1 MSVPYGAPQQQ
12 PGPAQQQPAAVGVN
26 LNLILPLVAAGLG
39 LIAYLL
45 AFADDVSS
53 GSVEYLLAAAALAGL
68 TVLPKA
74 PKLLPAAAVLSV
86 VPTLLFLQAIIKSSG
101 GVKGMSVVLL
111 IIALLESAAIVLAL
125 LLDAGIV
132 KFEPKPANPYGGQP
146 GGWSP
151 QSGAFPQQG
160 QPQPGQYGPPS
171 GQFGAPVQPQ
181 QPGGAPQPT
190 SYMPQPGQFNQ
201 PGQQQPGQ
209 QQPGQQQPGT
219 PPGGF
224 GGQQQG

>member
-12 PGPAQQQPAAVGVN
+12 PGPAQQPAVGVN
-26 LNLILPLVAAGLG
+26 LTLILPLVAAGLG

-53 GSVEYLLAAAALAGL
+53 FGTVEYLLAAAALAGL
-68 TVLPKA
+68 SVLPKA
-74 PKLLPAAAVLSV
+74 LKLLPAAVVLSA
-86 VPTLLFLQAIIKSSG
+86 VPTLLFLQGMIKSEAD
-101 GVKGMSVVLL
+101 VKGMQIVVL
-111 IIALLESAAIVLAL
+111 IIALLETAAIVVSL

-132 KFEPKPANPYGGQP
+132 KFEPKPPAPYGGQP
-146 GGWSP
+146 GGWNP
-151 QSGAFPQQG
+151 QSGGFPQQG
-160 QPQPGQYGPPS
+160 QPGQFGPPS
-171 GQFGAPVQPQ
+171 GQFGALGQQQPQ
-181 QPGGAPQPT
+181 QPQQPQQQQQQQQQPGAPQPT

-201 PGQQQPGQ
+201 PGQ
-209 QQPGQQQPGT
+209 GT

>member
-12 PGPAQQQPAAVGVN
+12 PGPAQQPAVGVN

-53 GSVEYLLAAAALAGL
+53 FGTVEYLLAAAALAGL
-68 TVLPKA
+68 TVLPKSL
-74 PKLLPAAAVLSV
+74 KLLPAAAVLSA
-86 VPTLLFLQAIIKSSG
+86 VPTLLFLQAIIKSDGS
-101 GVKGMSVVLL
+101 VKGMQIVLL
-111 IIALLESAAIVLAL
+111 IIALLETAAIVISL
-125 LLDAGIV
+125 LLDAGVV
-132 KFEPKPANPYGGQP
+132 KFEPKPVNPYGGQP
-146 GGWSP
+146 GGWNP
-151 QSGAFPQQG
+151 QSGAFPQPG
-160 QPQPGQYGPPS
+160 QQPGQFGPPS

-190 SYMPQPGQFNQ
+190 SYMPQPGQFGQ
-201 PGQQQPGQ
+201 PGQQPGQ
-209 QQPGQQQPGT
+209 GT

-224 GGQQQG
+224 GGQPQG

>member
-12 PGPAQQQPAAVGVN
+12 PGPAQQPAVGVN

-74 PKLLPAAAVLSV
+74 PKLLPAAAVLSA

-101 GVKGMSVVLL
+101 SVKGMSIVLL
-111 IIALLESAAIVLAL
+111 IIALLETAAIVLSL
-125 LLDAGIV
+125 LLDAGVV

-146 GGWSP
+146 GGWNP

-160 QPQPGQYGPPS
+160 QQQPGQQQPGQYGPPS
-171 GQFGAPVQPQ
+171 GQFGAQQPQ

-209 QQPGQQQPGT
+209 QQPGT

>member
-12 PGPAQQQPAAVGVN
+12 PGPAQQPAVGVN
-26 LNLILPLVAAGLG
+26 LSLILPLVAAGLG

-53 GSVEYLLAAAALAGL
+53 FGTIEYLLAAAALAGL
-68 TVLPKA
+68 TALPKA
-74 PKLLPAAAVLSV
+74 LKLLPAAVVLSA
-86 VPTLLFLQAIIKSSG
+86 VPTLLFLQAIIKSEAD
-101 GVKGMSVVLL
+101 VKGMQIVVL
-111 IIALLESAAIVLAL
+111 IIALLETAAIVLAL
-125 LLDAGIV
+125 LLDSGVV

-146 GGWSP
+146 GGWNP
-151 QSGAFPQQG
+151 QSGGFPQTG
-160 QPQPGQYGPPS
+160 QHQQQPGQFGPPS
-171 GQFGAPVQPQ
+171 GQFGAPVQQQQPQQPQ

-201 PGQQQPGQ
+201 PGQ
-209 QQPGQQQPGT
+209 GT

-224 GGQQQG
+224 GGQQQS

>member
-12 PGPAQQQPAAVGVN
+12 PGPAQQPAVGVN
-26 LNLILPLVAAGLG
+26 LTLILPLVAAGLG

-53 GSVEYLLAAAALAGL
+53 FGTIEYLLAAAALAGL

-74 PKLLPAAAVLSV
+74 QKLLPAAAVLSA
-86 VPTLLFLQAIIKSSG
+86 VPTLLFLQGIIKSTAD
-101 GVKGMSVVLL
+101 VKGMQIVVL
-111 IIALLESAAIVLAL
+111 IIALLETAAIVLSL
-125 LLDAGIV
+125 LVDSGVV
-132 KFEPKPANPYGGQP
+132 KFEPKPANPYGGGQP
-146 GGWSP
+146 GGWNP
-151 QSGAFPQQG
+151 QTGGFPQPG
-160 QPQPGQYGPPS
+160 QQQPGQYGPPS

-181 QPGGAPQPT
+181 QQQPGAPQPT

-201 PGQQQPGQ
+201 PGGGQ
-209 QQPGQQQPGT
+209 GT

-224 GGQQQG
+224 GGQGQQQS

>member
-12 PGPAQQQPAAVGVN
+12 PGPAQQPAVGVN

-53 GSVEYLLAAAALAGL
+53 GSVEYLLAAAVLAGL

-74 PKLLPAAAVLSV
+74 PNLLPAAAVLSA
-86 VPTLLFLQAIIKSSG
+86 VPTLLLLQGIIKSSNS
-101 GVKGMSVVLL
+101 VKGMAIVLL
-111 IIALLESAAIVLAL
+111 IIALLETAAIVLSL

-132 KFEPKPANPYGGQP
+132 KFEPKPANPYGAQP
-146 GGWSP
+146 GGWNP

-160 QPQPGQYGPPS
+160 QQQPGQYGPPS

-201 PGQQQPGQ
+201 PGQQQPQ
-209 QQPGQQQPGT
+209 QQPQQQQPGT
-219 PPGGF
+219 PPSGF